1 MTIWTQRSGSKL
13 AQLQERITTTVQ
25 LPVTAG
31 TTVELLSGEL
41 PKGMRLNGT
50 IIEGTPLEVPRNVT
64 YRFVVRG
71 KLGQEIQDR
80 TYNIE
85 VQGPDEP
92 EWITKEGL
100 LDIGANSTFYI
111 LDSTPVEYQ
120 FQVIDNDTSS
130 GQVLTYFL
138 GADSG
143 ELPPGITLTRDGK
156 LIGVVDPVLALE
168 KNARSGV
175 YDESRF
181 DRNPY
186 DFSIKSA
193 QGFDSFYY
201 DVSIY
206 DFATPTQVPRKL
218 NRFYQFIIS
227 VTDGDTTAQRTFR
240 IYVVGDDFLRAD
252 NTVMQVG
259 TGIFSADNTHI
270 RTPIWLTPGDLGV
283 RRANNYITLFLDII
297 DPNSLTGITY
307 YELKSTND
315 DGSTSAL
322 PPGMTLDTQTG
333 EISGLVPYQPAVTRD
348 YKFTVTA
355 VRVTGGSSERA
366 STDKTFTV
374 KLLGEVNSN
383 INWVTAS
390 DLGDFSSNFL
400 STLSVVATSDVP
412 DAFVLYSLDSGTL
425 PPGLE
430 LAYDGE
436 IIGKINNFG
445 SATTPGLTVFDN
457 ANLKFDGNTTSI
469 DRSYNF
475 TVKAQDQFGY
485 SATTRTFTID
495 VTDPDNKLYTDI
507 YFSPLLKQEQR
518 TTFNNFVR
526 DDSIFPTKDIYRPND
541 SQFGLTRD
549 IKLLVYSGIESKLA
563 EQYVA
568 ASALTTKRKNYKIG
582 DLKTAVAKLPG
593 TNTIV
598 YEVVY
603 LDVIDPYEKGGK
615 VSKSITIKNNAKIL
629 VNSVRAQPT
638 DSSYDSLSQT
648 TIPVYQRTGTVFVTP
663 NRRSLT
669 LELRTGEVE
678 WEFGTDVE
686 IITRDGESN
695 LVDFSGV
702 PNNNLAQRPS
712 PVENTIRTDIDA
724 VKVSDPNK
732 IVKYISNIS
741 NIRSK
746 FSQLGR
752 TERNFLPLWMRTAQ
766 QDSIQELGYT
776 LAVPLC
782 YCKPGTSESIKAAI
796 NFSKFDYRQFELD
809 IDRFLID
816 NTEGVGDPKY
826 FVFANYELNI

>member
-1 MTIWTQRSGSKL
+1 MTIWTQRSGTKL
-13 AQLQERITTTVQ
+13 AQLQERITTTVT
-25 LPVTAG
+25 LPVDASA
-31 TTVELLSGEL
+31 TVKLISGNL
-41 PKGMRLNGT
+41 PKGMRLNGI
-50 IIEGTPLEVPRNVT
+50 IIEGTPLEVARNT
-64 YRFVVRG
+64 IYRFVVRAT
-71 KLGQEIQDR
+71 LNDEVQDR

-92 EWITKEGL
+92 QWITKPDL
-100 LDIGANSTFYI
+100 LDIGSNGTFYI

-120 FQVIDNDTSS
+120 FEVIDNDTSS

-143 ELPPGITLTRDGK
+143 ELPPGITLTRDGR

-168 KNARSGV
+168 KNARSGF
-175 YDESRF
+175 YDETQF

-186 DFSIKSA
+186 DFSIASA

-201 DVSIY
+201 DITIY
-206 DFATPTQVPRKL
+206 DFATPTQVPKKL
-218 NRFYQFIIS
+218 NRFYQFTIS

-252 NTVMQVG
+252 NTIMQVG
-259 TGIFSADNTHI
+259 SGIFSADNTHI
-270 RTPIWLTPGDLGV
+270 RTPIWLTPSDLGV

-297 DPNSLTGITY
+297 DPNSLTGYTY
-307 YELKSTND
+307 YELKTTND

-322 PPGMTLDTQTG
+322 PPGMQLDAQTG
-333 EISGLVPYQPAVTRD
+333 EVSGLVPYQPAVTRE
-348 YKFTVTA
+348 YKFTVNA
-355 VRVTGGSSERA
+355 VRVTGGSAE
-366 STDKTFTV
+366 STETQKTFKV
-374 KLLGEVNSN
+374 LLLGEVNSN
-383 INWVTAS
+383 INWVTPS
-390 DLGDFSSNFL
+390 DLGDINSNFL

-412 DAFVLYSLDSGTL
+412 DAFVLYSVESGTL

-445 SATTPGLTVFDN
+445 SVDSAGLTVFDS
-457 ANLKFDGNTTSI
+457 ANLNLDGNTTSI
-469 DRSYNF
+469 DRTYTF
-475 TVKAQDQFGY
+475 TVKAQDHFGY
-485 SATTRTFTID
+485 SAITRTFTID
-495 VTDPDNKLYTDI
+495 ISDPDDKLYSNI

-526 DDSIFPTKDIYRPND
+526 DVSIFPTENIYRPND
-541 SQFGLTRD
+541 PEFGLTRD

-582 DLKTAVAKLPG
+582 DLKTAVAKIPG
-593 TNTIV
+593 TNDIV

-603 LDVIDPYEKGGK
+603 LDIKDPYEKNGK
-615 VSKSITIKNNAKIL
+615 VAESITIKNNAKIL
-629 VNSVRAQPT
+629 VNSVRAEPNNPLYDDEKNQILVYT
-638 DSSYDSLSQT
+638 RSSSEGVGL
-648 TIPVYQRTGTVFVTP
+648 
-663 NRRSLT
+663 NRRSIT
-669 LELRTGEVE
+669 ITRRTGNVSYDYGTNVQIEVRS
-678 WEFGTDVE
+678 GIDIE
-686 IITRDGESN
+686 IANEG
-695 LVDFSGV
+695 F
-702 PNNNLAQRPS
+702 PNNNLAARPL
-712 PVENTIRTDIDA
+712 PAENTIRTDIDA
-724 VKVSDPNK
+724 IKVSDTNK
-732 IVKYISNIS
+732 IIKYISNIS
-741 NIRSK
+741 NLRKK

-776 LAVPLC
+776 LAIPLC
-782 YCKPGTSESIKAAI
+782 YCKPGTSETIKAAI
-796 NFSKFDYRQFELD
+796 NFSEFDYRQFELD

-816 NTEGVGDPKY
+816 STEGVGDPKY

>member
-1 MTIWTQRSGSKL
+1 MTIWTQRSGTKL
-13 AQLQERITTTVQ
+13 AQLQERITTTVT
-25 LPVTAG
+25 LPVDVSA
-31 TTVELLSGEL
+31 TVELISGEL

-50 IIEGTPLEVPRNVT
+50 IIEGTPLEVARTTV
-64 YRFVVRG
+64 YRFVLRATLNEQV
-71 KLGQEIQDR
+71 QDR

-92 EWITKEGL
+92 QWITSEGL

-120 FQVIDNDTSS
+120 FQVIDNDTSA
-130 GQVLTYFL
+130 GQKLVYFL
-138 GADSG
+138 GAGSG

-175 YDESRF
+175 YDEGQF

-186 DFSIKSA
+186 DFSISSS

-201 DVSIY
+201 DISIY

-218 NRFYQFIIS
+218 NRFYQFTVS

-252 NTVMQVG
+252 NTIMQVG
-259 TGIFSADNTHI
+259 SGIFSADNTHI

-297 DPNSLTGITY
+297 DPNSLTGFTY
-307 YELKSTND
+307 YEQVATND
-315 DGSTSAL
+315 DGSTSTL
-322 PPGMTLDTQTG
+322 PPGMTLDTQSG
-333 EISGLVPYQPAVTRD
+333 EVSGLVPYQPAVTRE
-348 YKFTVTA
+348 YKFTINA
-355 VRVTGGSSERA
+355 VRVTGGSTER
-366 STDKTFTV
+366 TETQKTFKV
-374 KLLGEVNSN
+374 LLLGEVNSN
-383 INWVTAS
+383 INWITPS
-390 DLGDFSSNFL
+390 DLGDINSNFL

-412 DAFVLYSLDSGTL
+412 NAVMLYSLESGTL

-445 SATTPGLTVFDN
+445 SVGTAGLTVFDS

-469 DRSYNF
+469 DRSYEF
-475 TVKAQDQFGY
+475 TVKAQDHFGY
-485 SATTRTFTID
+485 SAITRTFNID
-495 VTDPDNKLYTDI
+495 ISDPDNKLYSNI

-518 TTFNNFVR
+518 STFNNFVR
-526 DDSIFPTKDIYRPND
+526 DDAIFPTENIYRPND
-541 SQFGLTRD
+541 PEFGLTKD

-593 TNTIV
+593 TNTVV

-603 LDVIDPYEKGGK
+603 LEVKDPYEKDGK
-615 VSKSITIKNNAKIL
+615 VAESVTIKNNAKIL
-629 VNSVRAQPT
+629 VNSVRAEPNNPK
-638 DSSYDSLSQT
+638 YDNA
-648 TIPVYQRTGTVFVTP
+648 RTQLQILTRSGIVDVEV
-663 NRRSLT
+663 NRRSIT
-669 LELRTGEVE
+669 ITTRTGNVE
-678 WEFGTDVE
+678 YDYGTNPIIGTRNSNDV
-686 IITRDGESN
+686 IIELDG
-695 LVDFSGV
+695 F

-712 PVENTIRTDIDA
+712 PVENTIRTDMDA
-724 VKVSDPNK
+724 IKVSDPNK
-732 IVKYISNIS
+732 IIKYISNIS
-741 NIRSK
+741 NVRSK
-746 FSQLGR
+746 FSKLGR

-766 QDSIQELGYT
+766 EDSIQELGYT
-776 LAVPLC
+776 LSIPLC
-782 YCKPGTSESIKAAI
+782 YCKPGTSSTIKAAI

-816 NTEGVGDPKY
+816 STEGVGDPKY

>member
-1 MTIWTQRSGSKL
+1 MTIWTQRSGTKL
-13 AQLQERITTTVQ
+13 AQLQERITTTVT
-25 LPVTAG
+25 LPVDASA
-31 TTVELLSGEL
+31 TVKLISGNL
-41 PKGMRLNGT
+41 PKGMRLNGI
-50 IIEGTPLEVPRNVT
+50 IIEGTPLEVARNT
-64 YRFVVRG
+64 IYRFVVRAT
-71 KLGQEIQDR
+71 LNDEVQDR

-92 EWITKEGL
+92 QWITKPDL
-100 LDIGANSTFYI
+100 LDIGSNGTFYI

-120 FQVIDNDTSS
+120 FEVIDNDTSS

-143 ELPPGITLTRDGK
+143 ELPPGITLTRDGR

-168 KNARSGV
+168 KNARSGF
-175 YDESRF
+175 YDETQF

-186 DFSIKSA
+186 DFSIASA

-201 DVSIY
+201 DITIY
-206 DFATPTQVPRKL
+206 DFATPTQVPKKL
-218 NRFYQFIIS
+218 NRFYQFTIS

-252 NTVMQVG
+252 NTIMQVG
-259 TGIFSADNTHI
+259 SGIFSADNTHI
-270 RTPIWLTPGDLGV
+270 RTPIWLTPSDLGV

-297 DPNSLTGITY
+297 DPNSLTGYTY
-307 YELKSTND
+307 YELKTTND

-322 PPGMTLDTQTG
+322 PPGMQLDAQTG
-333 EISGLVPYQPAVTRD
+333 EVSGLVPYQPAVTRE
-348 YKFTVTA
+348 YKFTVNA
-355 VRVTGGSSERA
+355 VRVTGGSAE
-366 STDKTFTV
+366 STETQKTFKV
-374 KLLGEVNSN
+374 LLLGEVNSN
-383 INWVTAS
+383 INWVTPS
-390 DLGDFSSNFL
+390 DLGDINSNFL

-412 DAFVLYSLDSGTL
+412 DAFVLYSVESGTL

-445 SATTPGLTVFDN
+445 SVDSAGLTVFDS
-457 ANLKFDGNTTSI
+457 ANLNLDGNTTSI
-469 DRSYNF
+469 DRTYTF
-475 TVKAQDQFGY
+475 TVKAQDHFGY
-485 SATTRTFTID
+485 SAITRTFTID
-495 VTDPDNKLYTDI
+495 ISDPDDKLYSNI

-526 DDSIFPTKDIYRPND
+526 DVSIFPTENIYRPND
-541 SQFGLTRD
+541 PEFGLTRD

-582 DLKTAVAKLPG
+582 DLKTAVAKIPG
-593 TNTIV
+593 TNDIV

-603 LDVIDPYEKGGK
+603 LDIKDPYEKNGK
-615 VSKSITIKNNAKIL
+615 VAESITIKNNAKIL
-629 VNSVRAQPT
+629 VNSVRAEPNNPLYDDEKNQILVYT
-638 DSSYDSLSQT
+638 RSSSEGVGL
-648 TIPVYQRTGTVFVTP
+648 
-663 NRRSLT
+663 NRRSIT
-669 LELRTGEVE
+669 ITRRTGDVSYDYGTNVQIEVRS
-678 WEFGTDVE
+678 GIDIE
-686 IITRDGESN
+686 IANEG
-695 LVDFSGV
+695 F
-702 PNNNLAQRPS
+702 PNNNLAARPL
-712 PVENTIRTDIDA
+712 PAENTIRTDIDA
-724 VKVSDPNK
+724 IKVSDTNK
-732 IVKYISNIS
+732 IIKYISNIS
-741 NIRSK
+741 NLRKK

-776 LAVPLC
+776 LAIPLC
-782 YCKPGTSESIKAAI
+782 YCKPGTSETIKAAI
-796 NFSKFDYRQFELD
+796 NFSEFDYRQFELD

-816 NTEGVGDPKY
+816 STEGVGDPKY

>member
-13 AQLQERITTTVQ
+13 AQLQERITTTVP
-25 LPVTAG
+25 LPVDSLA
-31 TTVELLSGEL
+31 TVKLLSGEL
-41 PKGMRLNGT
+41 PKGMRLNGN
-50 IIEGTPLEVPRNVT
+50 IIEGTPFEVARDTT
-64 YRFVVRG
+64 YRFVLRA
-71 KLGQEIQDR
+71 KLDAAVEDR
-80 TYNIE
+80 TYNIV

-92 EWITKEGL
+92 LWITKEGL
-100 LDIGANSTFYI
+100 LDIGSNSTFYI

-130 GQVLTYFL
+130 GQTLTYFL

-168 KNARSGV
+168 KNARSGL
-175 YDESRF
+175 YDESQF

-186 DFSIKSA
+186 DFSVQSA

-201 DVSIY
+201 DITIY
-206 DFATPTQVPRKL
+206 DFATPTQVPKKL
-218 NRFYQFIIS
+218 NRFYQFIVS

-252 NTVMQVG
+252 NTIMQVG
-259 TGIFSADNTHI
+259 SGIFSADNTHI
-270 RTPIWLTPGDLGV
+270 RTPIWLTPSDLGV
-283 RRANNYITLFLDII
+283 RRANNYITLFLDIV
-297 DPNSLTGITY
+297 DPNSLTGYTY

-315 DGSTSAL
+315 DNSVSTL
-322 PPGMTLDTQTG
+322 PPGMSLDAQSG
-333 EISGLVPYQPAVTRD
+333 EVSGLVPYQPAVTKE
-348 YKFTVTA
+348 YKFTVNA
-355 VRVTGGSSERA
+355 VRVTGGSTE
-366 STDKTFTV
+366 STETQKTFKV
-374 KLLGEVNSN
+374 LLLGEVNSN
-383 INWVTAS
+383 INWVTPD
-390 DLGDFSSNFL
+390 DLGDINSNFL

-412 DAFVLYSLDSGTL
+412 NAFVLYSLESGSL

-445 SATTPGLTVFDN
+445 SPTQLGLTVFDS
-457 ANLKFDGNTTSI
+457 ANLSLDGNTTTV
-469 DRSYNF
+469 DRSYTF
-475 TVKAQDQFGY
+475 TVRAQDHFGY
-485 SATTRTFTID
+485 SATTRTFTIK
-495 VTDPDNKLYTDI
+495 VADPDDKLYTDI
-507 YFSPLLKQEQR
+507 YFSPLLKTEQR
-518 TTFNNFVR
+518 ITFNNFVR
-526 DDSIFPTKDIYRPND
+526 DDAIFPNQLIYRPND
-541 SQFGLTRD
+541 PAFGLPKD

-593 TNTIV
+593 TNEIV

-603 LDVIDPYEKGGK
+603 LDVKDPYESNGK
-615 VSKSITIKNNAKIL
+615 VAESITIKNNAKIL
-629 VNSVRAQPT
+629 VNSVRT
-638 DSSYDSLSQT
+638 DPSDLKYDTSTLT
-648 TIPVYQRTGTVFVTP
+648 RIEINARNGLIFVEP
-663 NRRSLT
+663 DRKSLT
-669 LELRTGEVE
+669 IGTRQGDIE
-678 WEFGTDVE
+678 WEFGTDINLDTRTDSVE
-686 IITRDGESN
+686 ITTKGTPS
-695 LVDFSGV
+695 
-702 PNNNLAQRPS
+702 NNLAARPS

-724 VKVSDPNK
+724 IKVSDPNK
-732 IVKYISNIS
+732 ITKYISNIS
-741 NIRSK
+741 NVRRK

-776 LAVPLC
+776 LAIPLC
-782 YCKPGTSESIKAAI
+782 YCKPGTSETIKAAI
-796 NFSKFDYRQFELD
+796 NFSQFDYRQFELD

-816 NTEGVGDPKY
+816 NTEGVGEPKY

>member
-1 MTIWTQRSGSKL
+1 MTIWTQRSGTKL
-13 AQLQERITTTVQ
+13 AQLQERITTTVA
-25 LPVTAG
+25 LPVDPSATIK
-31 TTVELLSGEL
+31 LISGKL
-41 PKGMRLNGT
+41 PKGMRLSGI
-50 IIEGTPLEVPRNVT
+50 IIEGTPLEVPRNT
-64 YRFVVRG
+64 IYRFVVRAT
-71 KLGQEIQDR
+71 LNDEVQDR

-92 EWITKEGL
+92 QWITTPDL
-100 LDIGANSTFYI
+100 LDIGANGTFYI

-168 KNARSGV
+168 KNARSGF
-175 YDESRF
+175 YDESQF

-186 DFSIKSA
+186 DFSIASA

-201 DVSIY
+201 DITIY
-206 DFATPTQVPRKL
+206 DFATPTQVPKKL
-218 NRFYQFIIS
+218 NRFYQFTIS

-252 NTVMQVG
+252 NTIMQVG
-259 TGIFSADNTHI
+259 SGIFSADNTHI
-270 RTPIWLTPGDLGV
+270 RTPIWLTPSDLGV

-297 DPNSLTGITY
+297 DPNSLTGYTY
-307 YELKSTND
+307 YELKTTND
-315 DGSTSAL
+315 DGSTSTL
-322 PPGMTLDTQTG
+322 PPGMQLDAQTG
-333 EISGLVPYQPAVTRD
+333 EVSGLVPYQPAVTRE
-348 YKFTVTA
+348 YKFTVNA
-355 VRVTGGSSERA
+355 VRVTGGSAE
-366 STDKTFTV
+366 STETQKTFKV
-374 KLLGEVNSN
+374 LLLGEVNSN
-383 INWVTAS
+383 INWVTPS
-390 DLGDFSSNFL
+390 DLGDINSNFL

-412 DAFVLYSLDSGTL
+412 DAFVLYSVDSGTL

-445 SATTPGLTVFDN
+445 SVNNVGLTVFDS
-457 ANLKFDGNTTSI
+457 ANLKLDGNTTSI
-469 DRSYNF
+469 DRTYTF
-475 TVKAQDQFGY
+475 TVKAQDHFGY
-485 SATTRTFTID
+485 SAITRTFTID
-495 VTDPDNKLYTDI
+495 ISDPDDKLYSNI
-507 YFSPLLKQEQR
+507 YFSPLLKQTQR

-526 DDSIFPTKDIYRPND
+526 DVAIFPTENIYRPND
-541 SQFGLTRD
+541 PEFGLTRD

-582 DLKTAVAKLPG
+582 DLKTAVAKIPG
-593 TNTIV
+593 TNNVV

-603 LDVIDPYEKGGK
+603 LDIKDPYEKDGK
-615 VSKSITIKNNAKIL
+615 VAESITIKNNAKIL
-629 VNSVRAQPT
+629 VNSVRAEPNNPLYDDAKNQILVYT
-638 DSSYDSLSQT
+638 RSSSEGVGL
-648 TIPVYQRTGTVFVTP
+648 
-663 NRRSLT
+663 NRRSIT
-669 LELRTGEVE
+669 ISRRTGDVSYDYGTNVQIEVRS
-678 WEFGTDVE
+678 GIDIE
-686 IITRDGESN
+686 ITNEG
-695 LVDFSGV
+695 F
-702 PNNNLAQRPS
+702 PNNNLAARPQ
-712 PVENTIRTDIDA
+712 PAENTIRTDLNAI
-724 VKVSDPNK
+724 KVSDTNK
-732 IVKYISNIS
+732 IVRYISNIS
-741 NIRSK
+741 NLRKK

-776 LAVPLC
+776 LAIPLC
-782 YCKPGTSESIKAAI
+782 YCKPGTSETIKAAI
-796 NFSKFDYRQFELD
+796 NFSEFDYRQFELD

-816 NTEGVGDPKY
+816 STEGVGDPKY

>member
-1 MTIWTQRSGSKL
+1 MTIWTQRSGTKL
-13 AQLQERITTTVQ
+13 AQLQERITTTVT
-25 LPVTAG
+25 LPVDASA
-31 TTVELLSGEL
+31 TVKLISGNL
-41 PKGMRLNGT
+41 PKGMRLNGI
-50 IIEGTPLEVPRNVT
+50 IIEGTPLEVARNT
-64 YRFVVRG
+64 IYRFVVRAT
-71 KLGQEIQDR
+71 LNDEVQDR

-92 EWITKEGL
+92 QWITKPDL
-100 LDIGANSTFYI
+100 LDIGSNGTFYI

-120 FQVIDNDTSS
+120 FEVIDNDTSS

-143 ELPPGITLTRDGK
+143 ELPPGITLTRDGR

-168 KNARSGV
+168 KNARSGF
-175 YDESRF
+175 YDETQF

-186 DFSIKSA
+186 DFSIASA

-201 DVSIY
+201 DITIY
-206 DFATPTQVPRKL
+206 DFATPTQVPKKL
-218 NRFYQFIIS
+218 NRFYQFTIS

-252 NTVMQVG
+252 NTIMQVG
-259 TGIFSADNTHI
+259 SGIFSADNTHI
-270 RTPIWLTPGDLGV
+270 RTPIWLTPSDLGV

-297 DPNSLTGITY
+297 DPNSLTGYTY
-307 YELKSTND
+307 YELKTTND

-322 PPGMTLDTQTG
+322 PPGMQLDAQTG
-333 EISGLVPYQPAVTRD
+333 EVSGLVPYQPAVTRE
-348 YKFTVTA
+348 YKFTVNA
-355 VRVTGGSSERA
+355 VRVTGGSAE
-366 STDKTFTV
+366 STETQKTFKV
-374 KLLGEVNSN
+374 LLLGEVNSN
-383 INWVTAS
+383 INWVTPS
-390 DLGDFSSNFL
+390 DLGDINSNFL

-412 DAFVLYSLDSGTL
+412 DAFVLYSVESGTL

-445 SATTPGLTVFDN
+445 SVDSAGLTVFDS
-457 ANLKFDGNTTSI
+457 ANLNLDGNTTSI
-469 DRSYNF
+469 DRTYTF
-475 TVKAQDQFGY
+475 TVKAQDHFGY
-485 SATTRTFTID
+485 SAITRTFTID
-495 VTDPDNKLYTDI
+495 ISDPDDKLYSNI

-526 DDSIFPTKDIYRPND
+526 DVSIFPTENIYRPND
-541 SQFGLTRD
+541 PEFGLTRD

-582 DLKTAVAKLPG
+582 DLKTAVAKIPG
-593 TNTIV
+593 TNDIV

-603 LDVIDPYEKGGK
+603 LDIKDPYEKNGK
-615 VSKSITIKNNAKIL
+615 VAESITIKNNAKIL
-629 VNSVRAQPT
+629 VNSVRAEPNNPLYDDEKNQILVYT
-638 DSSYDSLSQT
+638 RSSSEGVGL
-648 TIPVYQRTGTVFVTP
+648 
-663 NRRSLT
+663 NRRSIT
-669 LELRTGEVE
+669 ITRRTGDVSYDYGTNVQIEVRS
-678 WEFGTDVE
+678 GIDIE
-686 IITRDGESN
+686 IANEG
-695 LVDFSGV
+695 F
-702 PNNNLAQRPS
+702 PNNNLAARPL
-712 PVENTIRTDIDA
+712 PAENTIRTDINA
-724 VKVSDPNK
+724 IKVSDTNK
-732 IVKYISNIS
+732 IIKYISNIS
-741 NIRSK
+741 NLRKK

-776 LAVPLC
+776 LAIPLC
-782 YCKPGTSESIKAAI
+782 YCKPGTSETIKAAI
-796 NFSKFDYRQFELD
+796 NFSEFDYRQFELD

-816 NTEGVGDPKY
+816 STEGVGDPKY

>member
-1 MTIWTQRSGSKL
+1 MTIWTQRSGTKL
-13 AQLQERITTTVQ
+13 AQLQERITTTVT
-25 LPVTAG
+25 LPVDPLATIE
-31 TTVELLSGEL
+31 VLSGKL
-41 PKGMRLNGT
+41 PKGMRLNGS
-50 IIEGTPLEVPRNVT
+50 IIEGTPLEVARNTT
-64 YRFVVRG
+64 YRFVLRG
-71 KLGQEIQDR
+71 KLGELVQDR

-92 EWITKEGL
+92 QWVTKEGL

-130 GQVLTYFL
+130 GQKLVYFL

-175 YDESRF
+175 YDESQF

-186 DFSIKSA
+186 DFSISSA

-201 DVSIY
+201 DVTIY

-218 NRFYQFIIS
+218 NRFYQFTIS

-252 NTVMQVG
+252 NTIMQVG
-259 TGIFSADNTHI
+259 SGIFSADNTHL
-270 RTPIWLTPGDLGV
+270 RTPIWLTPSDLGV

-297 DPNSLTGITY
+297 DPNSLTGYTY
-307 YELKSTND
+307 YELKTTND
-315 DGSTSAL
+315 DNSVSTL
-322 PPGMTLDTQTG
+322 PPGMSLDTQTG
-333 EISGLVPYQPAVTRD
+333 EVSGLVPYQPAVTKE
-348 YKFTVTA
+348 YKFTVNA
-355 VRVTGGSSERA
+355 VRVTGGSAERNE
-366 STDKTFTV
+366 TQKTF
-374 KLLGEVNSN
+374 KLLLLGEVNSN
-383 INWVTAS
+383 INWTTLP
-390 DLGDFSSNFL
+390 DLGDINSNYL

-412 DAFVLYSLDSGTL
+412 NAFVLYSLESGKL

-436 IIGKINNFG
+436 IIGKVNNFG
-445 SATTPGLTVFDN
+445 SAGTPGLTVFDS
-457 ANLKFDGNTTSI
+457 ANLKLDGNTTSI
-469 DRSYNF
+469 DRSYSF
-475 TVKAQDQFGY
+475 TVKAQDHFGY
-485 SATTRTFTID
+485 SATTRTFNID
-495 VTDPDNKLYTDI
+495 VSDPDNKLYSNI
-507 YFSPLLKQEQR
+507 YFSPLLKSSQR
-518 TTFNNFVR
+518 AAFNNFVR
-526 DDSIFPTKDIYRPND
+526 DDSIFPNGSIYRPND
-541 SQFGLTRD
+541 PEFGLTKD

-568 ASALTTKRKNYKIG
+568 ASALTTKRKNYKIS

-593 TNTIV
+593 TNTVV

-603 LDVIDPYEKGGK
+603 LEVKDPSERNGK
-615 VSKSITIKNNAKIL
+615 VAQSITIKNNAKIL
-629 VNSVRAQPT
+629 VNSVRAEPN
-638 DSSYDSLSQT
+638 DPRYDTLTERRIPIYTRSGIVF
-648 TIPVYQRTGTVFVTP
+648 TIPDK
-663 NRRSLT
+663 RSLT
-669 LELRTGEVE
+669 IAARSGNVE
-678 WEFGTDVE
+678 FNFGTSIYVE
-686 IITRDGESN
+686 TRDTSVEV
-695 LVDFSGV
+695 LVTGQSS
-702 PNNNLAQRPS
+702 NNLGARPT
-712 PVENTIRTDIDA
+712 PVENTIRTDMDA
-724 VKVSDPNK
+724 IKVSDTNK
-732 IVKYISNIS
+732 ITKYISNIS
-741 NIRSK
+741 NVRTK

-776 LAVPLC
+776 LAIPLC
-782 YCKPGTSESIKAAI
+782 FCKPGTSETIKAAI
-796 NFSKFDYRQFELD
+796 NFSQFDYRQFELD

>member
-1 MTIWTQRSGSKL
+1 MTIWTQRSGTKL
-13 AQLQERITTTVQ
+13 AQLQERITTTVT
-25 LPVTAG
+25 LPVDASA
-31 TTVELLSGEL
+31 TVKLISGDL
-41 PKGMRLNGT
+41 PKGMRLNGI
-50 IIEGTPLEVPRNVT
+50 IIEGTPLEVARNT
-64 YRFVVRG
+64 IYRFVVRAT
-71 KLGQEIQDR
+71 LNDEVQDR

-92 EWITKEGL
+92 QWITKPDL
-100 LDIGANSTFYI
+100 LDIGANGTFYI

-120 FQVIDNDTSS
+120 FDVIDNDTSS

-143 ELPPGITLTRDGK
+143 ELPPGITLTRDGR

-168 KNARSGV
+168 KNARSGF
-175 YDESRF
+175 YDESQF

-186 DFSIKSA
+186 DFSIASA

-201 DVSIY
+201 DITIY
-206 DFATPTQVPRKL
+206 DFATPTQVPKKL
-218 NRFYQFIIS
+218 NRFYQFTVS

-252 NTVMQVG
+252 NTIMQVG
-259 TGIFSADNTHI
+259 SGIFSADNTHI
-270 RTPIWLTPGDLGV
+270 RTPIWLTPSDLGV

-297 DPNSLTGITY
+297 DPNSLTGYTY
-307 YELKSTND
+307 YELKTTND
-315 DGSTSAL
+315 DNSTSTL
-322 PPGMTLDTQTG
+322 PPGMELDTQTG
-333 EISGLVPYQPAVTRD
+333 EVSGLVPYQPAVTRE
-348 YKFTVTA
+348 YKFTVNA
-355 VRVTGGSSERA
+355 VRVTGGSAER
-366 STDKTFTV
+366 TETQKTFKV
-374 KLLGEVNSN
+374 LLLGEVNSN
-383 INWVTAS
+383 INWVTPS
-390 DLGDFSSNFL
+390 DLGDINSNFL

-412 DAFVLYSLDSGTL
+412 DAFVLYSVDSGTL

-445 SATTPGLTVFDN
+445 SATSVGLTVFDS
-457 ANLKFDGNTTSI
+457 ANLKLDGNTTSV
-469 DRSYNF
+469 DRTYTF
-475 TVKAQDQFGY
+475 TVKAQDHFGY
-485 SATTRTFTID
+485 SAITRTFTID
-495 VTDPDNKLYTDI
+495 ISDPDDKLYSNI
-507 YFSPLLKQEQR
+507 YFSPLLKQTQR

-526 DDSIFPTKDIYRPND
+526 DVDIFPTENIYRPND
-541 SQFGLTRD
+541 PEFGLTRD

-593 TNTIV
+593 TNDVV

-603 LDVIDPYEKGGK
+603 LDIKDPYEKDGK
-615 VSKSITIKNNAKIL
+615 VAESITIKNNAKIL
-629 VNSVRAQPT
+629 VNSVRAEPNNPLYDDEKNQILVYT
-638 DSSYDSLSQT
+638 RSSSEGVGL
-648 TIPVYQRTGTVFVTP
+648 
-663 NRRSLT
+663 NRRSIT
-669 LELRTGEVE
+669 ITRRTGDVSYDYGTNVQVEV
-678 WEFGTDVE
+678 
-686 IITRDGESN
+686 R
-695 LVDFSGV
+695 SGV
-702 PNNNLAQRPS
+702 DIEIANEGFPNNNLAARPL
-712 PVENTIRTDIDA
+712 PAENTIRTDINA
-724 VKVSDPNK
+724 IKVSDTNK
-732 IVKYISNIS
+732 IVRYISNIS
-741 NIRSK
+741 NLRKK

-776 LAVPLC
+776 LAIPLC
-782 YCKPGTSESIKAAI
+782 YCKPGTSETIKAAI

-816 NTEGVGDPKY
+816 STEGVGDPKY

>member
-1 MTIWTQRSGSKL
+1 
-13 AQLQERITTTVQ
+13 
-25 LPVTAG
+25 
-31 TTVELLSGEL
+31 
-41 PKGMRLNGT
+41 MRLNGI
-50 IIEGTPLEVPRNVT
+50 IIEGTPLEVPRNT
-64 YRFVVRG
+64 IYRFVVRAT
-71 KLGQEIQDR
+71 LNDEVQDR

-92 EWITKEGL
+92 QWITTPDL
-100 LDIGANSTFYI
+100 LDIGANGTFYI

-168 KNARSGV
+168 KNARSGF
-175 YDESRF
+175 YDESQF

-186 DFSIKSA
+186 DFSIASA

-201 DVSIY
+201 DITIY
-206 DFATPTQVPRKL
+206 DFATPTQVPKKL
-218 NRFYQFIIS
+218 NRFYQFTIS

-252 NTVMQVG
+252 NTIMQVG
-259 TGIFSADNTHI
+259 SGIFSADNTHI
-270 RTPIWLTPGDLGV
+270 RTPIWLTPSDLGV

-297 DPNSLTGITY
+297 DPNSLTGYTY
-307 YELKSTND
+307 YELKTTND
-315 DGSTSAL
+315 DGSTSTL
-322 PPGMTLDTQTG
+322 PPGMQLDAQTG
-333 EISGLVPYQPAVTRD
+333 EVSGLVPYQPAVTRE
-348 YKFTVTA
+348 YKFTVNA
-355 VRVTGGSSERA
+355 VRVTGGSAE
-366 STDKTFTV
+366 STETQKTFKV
-374 KLLGEVNSN
+374 LLLGEVNSN
-383 INWVTAS
+383 INWVTPS
-390 DLGDFSSNFL
+390 DLGDINSNFL

-412 DAFVLYSLDSGTL
+412 DAFVLYSVDSGTL

-445 SATTPGLTVFDN
+445 SATSVGLTVFDS
-457 ANLKFDGNTTSI
+457 ANLKLDGNTTSI
-469 DRSYNF
+469 DRTYTF
-475 TVKAQDQFGY
+475 TVKAQDHFGY
-485 SATTRTFTID
+485 SAITRTFTID
-495 VTDPDNKLYTDI
+495 ISDPDDKLYSNI
-507 YFSPLLKQEQR
+507 YFSPLLKQTQR

-526 DDSIFPTKDIYRPND
+526 DVAIFPTENIYRPND
-541 SQFGLTRD
+541 PEFGLTRD

-582 DLKTAVAKLPG
+582 NLKTAVAKIPG
-593 TNTIV
+593 TNNVV

-603 LDVIDPYEKGGK
+603 LDIKDPYEKDGK
-615 VSKSITIKNNAKIL
+615 VAESITIKNNAKIL
-629 VNSVRAQPT
+629 VNSVRAEPNNPLYDDAKNQILVYT
-638 DSSYDSLSQT
+638 RSSAEGVGL
-648 TIPVYQRTGTVFVTP
+648 
-663 NRRSLT
+663 NRRSIT
-669 LELRTGEVE
+669 ISRRTGDVSYDYGTNVQIEVRS
-678 WEFGTDVE
+678 GIDIE
-686 IITRDGESN
+686 ITNEG
-695 LVDFSGV
+695 F
-702 PNNNLAQRPS
+702 PNNNLAARPQ
-712 PVENTIRTDIDA
+712 PAENTIRTDLNAI
-724 VKVSDPNK
+724 KVSDTNK
-732 IVKYISNIS
+732 IVRYISNIS
-741 NIRSK
+741 NLRKK

-776 LAVPLC
+776 LAIPLC
-782 YCKPGTSESIKAAI
+782 YCKPGTSETIKAAI
-796 NFSKFDYRQFELD
+796 NFSEFDYRQFELD

-816 NTEGVGDPKY
+816 STEGVGDPKY

>member
-1 MTIWTQRSGSKL
+1 MTIWTQRSGTKL
-13 AQLQERITTTVQ
+13 AQLQERITTTVT
-25 LPVTAG
+25 LPVDASA
-31 TTVELLSGEL
+31 TVKLISGNL
-41 PKGMRLNGT
+41 PKGMRLNGI
-50 IIEGTPLEVPRNVT
+50 IIEGTPLEVARNT
-64 YRFVVRG
+64 IYRFVVRAT
-71 KLGQEIQDR
+71 LNDEVQDR

-92 EWITKEGL
+92 QWITKPDL
-100 LDIGANSTFYI
+100 LDIGSNGTFYI

-120 FQVIDNDTSS
+120 FEVIDNDTSS

-143 ELPPGITLTRDGK
+143 ELPPGITLTRDGR

-168 KNARSGV
+168 KNARSGF
-175 YDESRF
+175 YDETQF

-186 DFSIKSA
+186 DFSIASA

-201 DVSIY
+201 DITIY
-206 DFATPTQVPRKL
+206 DFATPTQVPKKL
-218 NRFYQFIIS
+218 NRFYQFTIS

-252 NTVMQVG
+252 NTIMQVG
-259 TGIFSADNTHI
+259 SGIFSADNTHI
-270 RTPIWLTPGDLGV
+270 RTPIWLTPSDLGV

-297 DPNSLTGITY
+297 DPNSLTGYTY
-307 YELKSTND
+307 YELKTTND

-322 PPGMTLDTQTG
+322 PPGMQLDAQTG
-333 EISGLVPYQPAVTRD
+333 EVSGLVPYQPAVTRE
-348 YKFTVTA
+348 YKFTVNA
-355 VRVTGGSSERA
+355 VRVTGGSAE
-366 STDKTFTV
+366 STETQKTFKV
-374 KLLGEVNSN
+374 LLLGEVNSN
-383 INWVTAS
+383 INWVTPS
-390 DLGDFSSNFL
+390 DLGDINSNFL

-412 DAFVLYSLDSGTL
+412 DAFVLYSVESGTL

-445 SATTPGLTVFDN
+445 SVDSAGLTVFDS
-457 ANLKFDGNTTSI
+457 ANLNLDGNTTSI
-469 DRSYNF
+469 DRTYTF
-475 TVKAQDQFGY
+475 TVKAQDHFGY
-485 SATTRTFTID
+485 SAITRTFTID
-495 VTDPDNKLYTDI
+495 ISDPDDKLYSNI

-526 DDSIFPTKDIYRPND
+526 DVSIFPTENIYRPND
-541 SQFGLTRD
+541 PEFGLTRD

-582 DLKTAVAKLPG
+582 DLKTAVAKIPG
-593 TNTIV
+593 TNDIV

-603 LDVIDPYEKGGK
+603 LDIKDPYEKNGK
-615 VSKSITIKNNAKIL
+615 VAESITIKNNAKIL
-629 VNSVRAQPT
+629 VNSVRAEPNNPLYDDEKNQILVYT
-638 DSSYDSLSQT
+638 RSSSEGVGL
-648 TIPVYQRTGTVFVTP
+648 
-663 NRRSLT
+663 NRRSIT
-669 LELRTGEVE
+669 ITRRTGNVSYDY
-678 WEFGTDVE
+678 GTNVQIGTRSGIDIE
-686 IITRDGESN
+686 IANEG
-695 LVDFSGV
+695 F
-702 PNNNLAQRPS
+702 PNNNLAARPL
-712 PVENTIRTDIDA
+712 PAENTIRTDINA
-724 VKVSDPNK
+724 IKVSDTNK
-732 IVKYISNIS
+732 IIKYISNIS
-741 NIRSK
+741 NLRKK

-776 LAVPLC
+776 LAIPLC
-782 YCKPGTSESIKAAI
+782 YCKPGTSETIKAAI
-796 NFSKFDYRQFELD
+796 NFSEFDYRQFELD

-816 NTEGVGDPKY
+816 STEGVGDPKY

>member
-1 MTIWTQRSGSKL
+1 MTIWTQRSGTKL
-13 AQLQERITTTVQ
+13 AQLQERITTTVT
-25 LPVTAG
+25 LPVDASA
-31 TTVELLSGEL
+31 TVKLISGNL
-41 PKGMRLNGT
+41 PKGMRLNGI
-50 IIEGTPLEVPRNVT
+50 IIEGTPLEVARNT
-64 YRFVVRG
+64 IYRFVVRAT
-71 KLGQEIQDR
+71 LNDEVQDR

-92 EWITKEGL
+92 QWITKPDL
-100 LDIGANSTFYI
+100 LDIGSNGTFYI

-120 FQVIDNDTSS
+120 FEVIDNDTSS

-143 ELPPGITLTRDGK
+143 ELPPGITLTRDGR

-168 KNARSGV
+168 KNARSGF
-175 YDESRF
+175 YDETQF

-186 DFSIKSA
+186 DFSIASA

-201 DVSIY
+201 DITIY
-206 DFATPTQVPRKL
+206 DFATPTQVPKKL
-218 NRFYQFIIS
+218 NRFYQFTIS

-252 NTVMQVG
+252 NTIMQVG
-259 TGIFSADNTHI
+259 SGIFSADNTHI
-270 RTPIWLTPGDLGV
+270 RTPIWLTPSDLGV

-297 DPNSLTGITY
+297 DPNSLTGYTY
-307 YELKSTND
+307 YELKTTND

-322 PPGMTLDTQTG
+322 PPGMQLDAQTG
-333 EISGLVPYQPAVTRD
+333 EVSGLVPYQPAVTRE
-348 YKFTVTA
+348 YKFTVNA
-355 VRVTGGSSERA
+355 VRVTGGSAE
-366 STDKTFTV
+366 STETQKTFKV
-374 KLLGEVNSN
+374 LLLGEVNSN
-383 INWVTAS
+383 INWVTPS
-390 DLGDFSSNFL
+390 DLGDINSNFL

-412 DAFVLYSLDSGTL
+412 DAFVLYSVESGTL

-445 SATTPGLTVFDN
+445 SVDSAGLTVFDS
-457 ANLKFDGNTTSI
+457 ANLNLDGNTTSI
-469 DRSYNF
+469 DRTYTF
-475 TVKAQDQFGY
+475 TVKAQDHFGY
-485 SATTRTFTID
+485 SAITRTFTID
-495 VTDPDNKLYTDI
+495 ISDPDDKLYSNI

-526 DDSIFPTKDIYRPND
+526 DVSIFPTENIYRPND
-541 SQFGLTRD
+541 PEFGLTRD

-582 DLKTAVAKLPG
+582 DLKTAVAKIPG
-593 TNTIV
+593 TNDIV

-603 LDVIDPYEKGGK
+603 LDIKDPYEKNGK
-615 VSKSITIKNNAKIL
+615 VAESITIKNNAKIL
-629 VNSVRAQPT
+629 VNSVRAEPNNPLYDDEKNQILVYT
-638 DSSYDSLSQT
+638 RSSSEGVGL
-648 TIPVYQRTGTVFVTP
+648 
-663 NRRSLT
+663 NRRSIT
-669 LELRTGEVE
+669 ITRRTGNVSYDY
-678 WEFGTDVE
+678 GTNVQIGTRSGIDIE
-686 IITRDGESN
+686 IANEG
-695 LVDFSGV
+695 F
-702 PNNNLAQRPS
+702 PNNNLAARPL
-712 PVENTIRTDIDA
+712 PAENTIRTDIDA
-724 VKVSDPNK
+724 IKVSDTNK
-732 IVKYISNIS
+732 IIKYISNIS
-741 NIRSK
+741 NLRKK

-776 LAVPLC
+776 LAIPLC
-782 YCKPGTSESIKAAI
+782 YCKPGTSETIKAAI
-796 NFSKFDYRQFELD
+796 NFSEFDYRQFELD

-816 NTEGVGDPKY
+816 STEGVGDPKY

>member
-1 MTIWTQRSGSKL
+1 MTIWTQRSGTKL
-13 AQLQERITTTVQ
+13 AQLQERITTTVT
-25 LPVTAG
+25 LPVDASA
-31 TTVELLSGEL
+31 TVKLISGDL
-41 PKGMRLNGT
+41 PKGMRLNGI
-50 IIEGTPLEVPRNVT
+50 IIEGTPLEVARNT
-64 YRFVVRG
+64 IYRFVVRAT
-71 KLGQEIQDR
+71 LNDEVQDR

-92 EWITKEGL
+92 QWITKPDL
-100 LDIGANSTFYI
+100 LDIGANGTFYI

-120 FQVIDNDTSS
+120 FDVIDNDTSS

-143 ELPPGITLTRDGK
+143 ELPPGITLTRDGR

-168 KNARSGV
+168 KNARSGF
-175 YDESRF
+175 YDESQF

-186 DFSIKSA
+186 DFSIASA

-201 DVSIY
+201 DITIY
-206 DFATPTQVPRKL
+206 DFATPTQVPKKL
-218 NRFYQFIIS
+218 NRFYQFTVS

-252 NTVMQVG
+252 NTIMQVG
-259 TGIFSADNTHI
+259 SGIFSADNTHI
-270 RTPIWLTPGDLGV
+270 RTPIWLTPSDLGV

-297 DPNSLTGITY
+297 DPNSLTGYTY
-307 YELKSTND
+307 YELKTTND
-315 DGSTSAL
+315 DNSTSTL
-322 PPGMTLDTQTG
+322 PPGMELDTQTG
-333 EISGLVPYQPAVTRD
+333 EVSGLVPYQPAVTRE
-348 YKFTVTA
+348 YKFTVNA
-355 VRVTGGSSERA
+355 VRVTGGSAER
-366 STDKTFTV
+366 TETQKTFKV
-374 KLLGEVNSN
+374 LLLGEVNSN
-383 INWVTAS
+383 INWVTPS
-390 DLGDFSSNFL
+390 DLGDINSNFL

-412 DAFVLYSLDSGTL
+412 DAFVLYSVDSGTL

-445 SATTPGLTVFDN
+445 SATSVGLTVFDS
-457 ANLKFDGNTTSI
+457 ANLKLDGNTTSV
-469 DRSYNF
+469 DRTYTF
-475 TVKAQDQFGY
+475 TVKAQDHFGY
-485 SATTRTFTID
+485 SAITRTFTID
-495 VTDPDNKLYTDI
+495 ISDPDDKLYSNI
-507 YFSPLLKQEQR
+507 YFSPLLKQTQR

-526 DDSIFPTKDIYRPND
+526 DVDIFPTENIYRPND
-541 SQFGLTRD
+541 PEFGLTRD

-593 TNTIV
+593 TNDVV

-603 LDVIDPYEKGGK
+603 LDIKDPYEKDGK
-615 VSKSITIKNNAKIL
+615 VAESITIKNNAKIL
-629 VNSVRAQPT
+629 VNSVRAEPNNPLYDDEKNQILVYT
-638 DSSYDSLSQT
+638 RSSSEGVGL
-648 TIPVYQRTGTVFVTP
+648 
-663 NRRSLT
+663 NRRSIT
-669 LELRTGEVE
+669 ITRRTGDVSYDYGTNVQVEVRS
-678 WEFGTDVE
+678 GADIE
-686 IITRDGESN
+686 IANEG
-695 LVDFSGV
+695 F
-702 PNNNLAQRPS
+702 PNNNLAARPL
-712 PVENTIRTDIDA
+712 PAENTIRTDINA
-724 VKVSDPNK
+724 IKVSDTNK
-732 IVKYISNIS
+732 IVRYISNIS
-741 NIRSK
+741 NLRKK

-776 LAVPLC
+776 LAIPLC
-782 YCKPGTSESIKAAI
+782 YCKPGTSETIKAAI

-816 NTEGVGDPKY
+816 STEGVGDPKY